1 MYKIAVCDDE
11 EKILEK
17 TKRLIREWNPEVEV
31 RGFSSGKELMENYE
45 PYEAIFLDIDMPGMN
60 GIETGKAIRRIDKGT
75 KIVYLT
81 AYRDYVAGAFGVH
94 AFQYLL
100 KPISE
105 KKMGKVLEEIF
116 SYRNIREKQVILDFK
131 TVERSEEHTS
141 ELQSPT

>member
-1 MYKIAVCDDE
+1 
-11 EKILEK
+11 
-17 TKRLIREWNPEVEV
+17 
-31 RGFSSGKELMENYE
+31 
-45 PYEAIFLDIDMPGMN
+45 MPGMN

-105 KKMGKVLEEIF
+105 KRWGRCWRRSFLIEISGKN
-116 SYRNIREKQVILDFK
+116 R
-131 TVERSEEHTS
+131 
-141 ELQSPT
+141 